1 MLVEKEK
8 FKNGDVIS
16 IKLMSG
22 EELVGS
28 YISENDN
35 SIDLDK
41 PFKLIQTSEKNYG
54 FAPVM
59 VTTDP
64 NKIHSIFKNSV
75 VIVTE
80 TYLEIKTQYETT
92 INSIPVDGFTE
103 VSKKD
108 SN

>member
-1 MLVEKEK
+1 MLVENEK
-8 FKNGDVIS
+8 FKKGDTIS

-28 YISENDN
+28 YVSESSDTFN
-35 SIDLDK
+35 LDK

-64 NKIHSIFKNSV
+64 NKIHSIFKNSI

-80 TYLEIKTQYETT
+80 TYVEIKTQYKDAV
-92 INSIPVDGFTE
+92 NAIPAEGFTE

-108 SN
+108 AE

>member
-1 MLVEKEK
+1 MLVENEK
-8 FKNGDVIS
+8 FKNGDIIS

-35 SIDLDK
+35 AINLDK

-54 FAPVM
+54 FAPAM

-64 NKIHSIFKNSV
+64 NKKHSIFKNSI

-80 TYLEIKTQYETT
+80 TYIEIKNQYETT
-92 INSIPVDGFTE
+92 VNSIPAEGFTE

-108 SN
+108 AE